1 MKNATDIIMNLHSE
15 GMSPSRIAR
24 ELCNMGVVNNLGNKY
39 NANLVG
45 KTIRKNKVSAGNNI
59 IKDYVC
65 AQRSSAVVKST
76 TPERRASVVRVV
88 MSANYLDLEQKVQL
102 IEDIY
107 SM

>member
-15 GMSPSRIAR
+15 GISPSRIAR
-24 ELCNMGVVNNLGNKY
+24 KLCNMGVVNNLGNRY
-39 NANLVG
+39 NTNSVI
-45 KTIRKNKVSAGNNI
+45 KTIDRNKEATDNSV

-65 AQRSSAVVKST
+65 AQRSSVAAKST
-76 TPERRASVVRVV
+76 TPEKRVSVVRVV